1 MNKVLLSVHVLAAI
15 IFVGPVTVAASM
27 FPPIARRTL
36 TAGSDGVAAEG
47 AGSAG
52 LGTEDVRSAGAGTEN
67 VRTAG
72 AGTEGVGVLRVLHRI
87 SRGYAIGGLTVPVF
101 GLAVGA
107 GLGVLG
113 DYWLI
118 ISMVLT
124 LAAAGVLAFVVLP
137 GQSRVLAAATGSPE
151 QRAESLPQAKALSM
165 TTGIFALLWAIV
177 VVLMIVRPGSTTGA

>member
-27 FPPIARRTL
+27 FPPIARRSL
-36 TAGSDGVAAEG
+36 TAGTEG
-47 AGSAG
+47 AGPDG
-52 LGTEDVRSAGAGTEN
+52 V
-67 VRTAG
+67 TAQG

-124 LAAAGVLAFVVLP
+124 LAAAGVLAFIVLP
-137 GQSRVLAAATGSPE
+137 GQSRVLAAATGSQE
-151 QRAESLPQAKALSM
+151 QRAESLPQAKTLSM

>member
-1 MNKVLLSVHVLAAI
+1 MNKFLLSVHVLAAI
-15 IFVGPVTVAASM
+15 VFVGPVTVAASM
-27 FPPIARRTL
+27 FPPLARRTL
-36 TAGSDGVAAEG
+36 ASDHPE
-47 AGSAG
+47 
-52 LGTEDVRSAGAGTEN
+52 T
-67 VRTAG
+67 
-72 AGTEGVGVLRVLHRI
+72 GVLRMLHRI

-137 GQSRVLAAATGSPE
+137 GQGRVLAAADASRE
-151 QRAESLPQAKALSM
+151 VREDLLPQAKALSM
-165 TTGIFALLWAIV
+165 TTGIFALLWAVV
-177 VVLMIVRPGSTTGA
+177 VVLMIVRPGSTTGV

>member
-27 FPPIARRTL
+27 FPPIARRSL
-36 TAGSDGVAAEG
+36 TAGTESAGVA
-47 AGSAG
+47 
-52 LGTEDVRSAGAGTEN
+52 GTGD
-67 VRTAG
+67 
-72 AGTEGVGVLRVLHRI
+72 VGVLRVLHRI

-137 GQSRVLAAATGSPE
+137 GQSRVLAAATGSQE
-151 QRAESLPQAKALSM
+151 QRAGSLPQAKALSM
-165 TTGIFALLWAIV
+165 TTGIFALLWAVV

>member
-15 IFVGPVTVAASM
+15 IFVGPVPVAASM
-27 FPPIARRTL
+27 FPPIARRSL
-36 TAGSDGVAAEG
+36 TAGTGNTGTGDAGIGDARTGHG
-47 AGSAG
+47 AV
-52 LGTEDVRSAGAGTEN
+52 DVGGGD
-67 VRTAG
+67 VG
-72 AGTEGVGVLRVLHRI
+72 GGDVGVLRVLHRI

-137 GQSRVLAAATGSPE
+137 GQSRVLAAVAGSQE
-151 QRAESLPQAKALSM
+151 QRDQSLAQAKSLSM
-165 TTGIFALLWAIV
+165 TTGIFALLWAVV
-177 VVLMIVRPGSTTGA
+177 VVLMVVRPGSTTGV

>member
-27 FPPIARRTL
+27 FPSIARRSL
-36 TAGSDGVAAEG
+36 TAGTNGAAADGAAAEG
-47 AGSAG
+47 AGSG
-52 LGTEDVRSAGAGTEN
+52 E
-67 VRTAG
+67 
-72 AGTEGVGVLRVLHRI
+72 VGVLRVLHRI

-124 LAAAGVLAFVVLP
+124 LAAAGVLAFIVLP
-137 GQSRVLAAATGSPE
+137 GQSRILAATSGSPE
-151 QRAESLPQAKALSM
+151 QRAESIPQAKALSM

-177 VVLMIVRPGSTTGA
+177 VVLMIVRPGSTTGV